1 MTVRPDPAELDGEAC
16 DDSGIGRARTGRIAA
31 TVLPLVPGLA
41 LTVTIAVAATILR
54 GLPGMSIFSAMIL
67 AAIIGMAIRN
77 GFGINERLRAG
88 IGFSMR
94 LPLRTAI
101 VLLGLQLTLAQLA
114 SIGSEAFIVVTLSL
128 ITTFAFVI
136 AAGRAV
142 RVDYGLTYLLAIGI
156 SICGAAAIVAGS
168 SVVRAKDADVFYALG
183 CITLFGT
190 IVMFVYPPLAAA
202 SGLAP
207 ATFGIWAGASIHE
220 VAQVVGASFQYGQVA
235 GEVGTIAKLTRV
247 LMLAPVVLL
256 LPFLMPRRNAG
267 SAAAAKI
274 PVPWFVF
281 GFVAMVGLSS
291 LVHLSVQITAIAGQV
306 TTFLLA
312 IALAAMGLET
322 DLRLLNSRGFRPLF
336 LAGLGTAFISVF
348 SFLLI
353 RLLMS

>member
-1 MTVRPDPAELDGEAC
+1 
-16 DDSGIGRARTGRIAA
+16 
-31 TVLPLVPGLA
+31 
-41 LTVTIAVAATILR
+41 
-54 GLPGMSIFSAMIL
+54 
-67 AAIIGMAIRN
+67 
-77 GFGINERLRAG
+77 
-88 IGFSMR
+88 MR

-114 SIGSEAFIVVTLSL
+114 SIGSEAFVVVTLSL
-128 ITTFAFVI
+128 TATFTFVI

-142 RVDYGLTYLLAIGI
+142 KVDRGLTYLLAIGI
-156 SICGAAAIVAGS
+156 SICGAAAIVAGN
-168 SVVRAKDADVFYALG
+168 SVVRAKDGDVFYALG

-190 IVMFVYPPLAAA
+190 IVMFLYPPMAGIF
-202 SGLAP
+202 GLAP

-256 LPFLMPRRNAG
+256 LPFLMPRRNAD
-267 SAAAAKI
+267 SAGEARI

-291 LVHLSVQITAIAGQV
+291 VVQFPVSITAVAGQV

-312 IALAAMGLET
+312 VALAAMGLET
-322 DLRLLNSRGFRPLF
+322 DLRLLNSRGFRPL
-336 LAGLGTAFISVF
+336 LVASAGTVFISVF

-353 RLLMS
+353 KILMA